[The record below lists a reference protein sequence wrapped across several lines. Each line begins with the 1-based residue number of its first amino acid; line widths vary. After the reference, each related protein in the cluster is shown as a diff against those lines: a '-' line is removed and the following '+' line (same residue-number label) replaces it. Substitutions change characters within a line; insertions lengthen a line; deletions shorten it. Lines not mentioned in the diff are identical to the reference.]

1 MSPMSFAAHSLLTA
15 VPLCYDTVYYV
26 ESPDN
31 EPLNQAMRRIAQS
44 GAPVFA
50 DAQQQP
56 FPFKLLY
63 LTRAELEPEQLR
75 TKLPGTFEP
84 ELVDETINNLRR
96 CLEADTGG
104 TLTARCLP
112 KFSYDDVRE
121 DDRTVCAF
129 EKFSATRP
137 EEAEKKVKDFARF
150 VASEN
155 FERVSGVSYYSFQ
168 SAREEARQTRSPHRD
183 FCSDSYGSSYRSLGF
198 MVAKPDPKVIV
209 QRLQERLATIEDQIN
224 EQTSYDDLIGMLEAD
239 LKSLKNKY
247 KMDTICKVEVDDDKI
262 YLWISKKEKREILFD
277 RRDFAKTLFVF
288 YLQQIQRANRNPGV
302 SRYLSQ
308 LELEEYKDELY
319 KIYQYFS
326 GRQQCSMKDIQS
338 LWDKSA
344 GYGFRDATSSIRNY
358 FKEEFDV
365 EALKKKYHKCYFS
378 AKQNEKD
385 QFGYLRYGIDLDEED
400 FDIEQFTYKKNP
412 FRRS

>member
-1 MSPMSFAAHSLLTA
+1 MSTFSAHSLPVA

-44 GAPVFA
+44 REPLFA
-50 DAQQQP
+50 DAQLQP
-56 FPFKLLY
+56 FPFKLLC

-75 TKLPGTFEP
+75 TKLPGTFDP
-84 ELVDETINNLRR
+84 ELVDETINNLRLS
-96 CLEADTGG
+96 LEADTGG
-104 TLTARCLP
+104 TLTARSLP

-121 DDRTVCAF
+121 DDRTVCTF

-137 EEAEKKVKDFARF
+137 EEAEENVRLFARS
-150 VASEN
+150 VAMEN
-155 FERVSGVSYYSFQ
+155 FQRIAGVSFHSFQ
-168 SAREEARQTRSPHRD
+168 SAQEEARQPRTSRRD
-183 FCSDSYGSSYRSLGF
+183 FCRDSYSSSYQSIGF
-198 MVAKPDPKVIV
+198 MVVRPDPKAIV
-209 QRLQERLATIEDQIN
+209 RRLQERLAAIENQIN
-224 EQTSYDDLIGMLEAD
+224 EQTNYDDVIGMLEAD
-239 LKSLKNKY
+239 LQSLKNKY

-262 YLWISKKEKREILFD
+262 YLWISKKERREILFD

-326 GRQQCSMKDIQS
+326 GRQRCSMKDIQS

-365 EALKKKYHKCYFS
+365 EAIEKKYHKCYFS

-385 QFGYLRYGIDLDEED
+385 QFGYIRYGIDLDEED
-400 FDIEQFTYKKNP
+400 FDIEQFTYKKMP
-412 FRRS
+412 SFRI